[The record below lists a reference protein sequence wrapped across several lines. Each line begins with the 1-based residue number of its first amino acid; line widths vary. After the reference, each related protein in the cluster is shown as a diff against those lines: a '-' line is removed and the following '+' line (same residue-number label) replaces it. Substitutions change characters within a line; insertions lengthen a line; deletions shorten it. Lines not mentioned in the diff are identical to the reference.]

1 MATETISYW
10 RQVRHGTS
18 PEVFYSTLPPEA
30 IHAVEKSP
38 DLVPANAKA
47 RKWTKWGLAILGLM
61 FVAALA
67 IGLTVGLRKKNR
79 CVIRRWLLLL
89 LTK

>member
-1 MATETISYW
+1 M
-10 RQVRHGTS
+10 RLGTN

-30 IHAVEKSP
+30 IDAVEKSQ

-47 RKWTKWGLAILGLM
+47 RKWAKWGLAILGLM
-61 FVAALA
+61 LVAALA
-67 IGLTVGLRKKNR
+67 IGLKVGLQKKNR
-79 CVIRRWLLLL
+79 CVILRRSLLL

>member
-1 MATETISYW
+1 M
-10 RQVRHGTS
+10 RLGTS

-30 IHAVEKSP
+30 IDAVEKSQ

-47 RKWTKWGLAILGLM
+47 RKWVKWAKGVLAVLGLM
-61 FVAALA
+61 VVAALA
-67 IGLTVGLRKKNR
+67 IGLKIGLQKKNR
-79 CVIRRWLLLL
+79 CVIRRRSLLL